1 MTVSVVDRSE
11 KAAGPRAGGPSPEV
25 GFPLMS

>member
-11 KAAGPRAGGPSPEV
+11 KAAGPRTGGPSPEV
-25 GFPLMS
+25 GFPLIP